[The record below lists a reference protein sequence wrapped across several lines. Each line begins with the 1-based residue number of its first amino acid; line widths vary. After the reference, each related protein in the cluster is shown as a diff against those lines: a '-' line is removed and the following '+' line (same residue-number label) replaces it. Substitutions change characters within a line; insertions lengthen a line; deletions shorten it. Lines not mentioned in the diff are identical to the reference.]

1 MFGSKVYAKFGKYV
15 SGGTAIR
22 ILSEDGEP
30 FATATINVPGVK
42 LKSDEVVIKTYSEN
56 VMVLDLLVEGGIV
69 EVTGNEVEVGYN
81 KCPIVRIL
89 DKK

>member
-1 MFGSKVYAKFGKYV
+1 MEMFGSKVYAKFGKYV

-42 LKSDEVVIKTYSEN
+42 LKSDEVVIK
-56 VMVLDLLVEGGIV
+56 
-69 EVTGNEVEVGYN
+69 
-81 KCPIVRIL
+81 
-89 DKK
+89 